1 VKAVAALSLAALL
14 AACTTPMQ
22 IALDPNVGVES
33 KHEGYYYP
41 RIGSTEVY
49 TARAQ
54 ALEDSDRLR
63 RLGFVAV
70 MLAQQL
76 DLPYPPA
83 YMLFAKGDNAEKM
96 IIIGLRE
103 DFDTLYRAR
112 AQMAMLTT
120 IARESPLF
128 QDLGVNDVFTFYDLA
143 KMLDFK
149 EIVLSDGKTYAHRIV
164 LK

>member
-1 VKAVAALSLAALL
+1 VRIAFLPLVALL
-14 AACTTPMQ
+14 SACALETP
-22 IALDPNVGVES
+22 APLSPESGVES
-33 KHEGYYYP
+33 RHEGYYYP
-41 RIGSTEVY
+41 RIGSSETFV
-49 TARAQ
+49 ARAQ

-83 YMLFAKGDNAEKM
+83 YMLFAKGDDAEKM

-143 KMLDFK
+143 KMLGFR
-149 EIVLSDGKTYAHRIV
+149 EIVLSDGKIYAHRV
-164 LK
+164 WLK

>member
-1 VKAVAALSLAALL
+1 VRIAALPLVALL
-14 AACTTPMQ
+14 GACAISAEAPLAPET
-22 IALDPNVGVES
+22 GVES
-33 KHEGYYYP
+33 RHEGYYYP
-41 RIGSTEVY
+41 RIGSSETFV
-49 TARAQ
+49 ARSQ

-83 YMLFAKGDNAEKM
+83 YMLFAKGDDAEKM

-120 IARESPLF
+120 IARDSPLF

-143 KMLDFK
+143 KMLGFK
-149 EIVLSDGKTYAHRIV
+149 EIVLSDGKSYAHRIW

>member
-1 VKAVAALSLAALL
+1 VRALVALPLVALVV
-14 AACTTPMQ
+14 ACTMPQ
-22 IALDPNVGVES
+22 QAPLDPNAGVES
-33 KHEGYYYP
+33 RHEGYYYP

-54 ALEDSDRLR
+54 ALEDSDRMR

-83 YMLFAKGDNAEKM
+83 YMLFAKGDNSQKM

-149 EIVLSDGKTYAHRIV
+149 EIVLSDGKSYAHRVV